1 MGSRTVRL
9 DDEAEEALLEIR
21 RATGMTI
28 SQALK
33 KGLVT
38 LRGQM
43 AEEGRKPTPWEIY
56 EKLDIGPGG
65 YDTPP
70 TRRVKRAVWEAI
82 RKKHKR

>member
-38 LRGQM
+38 LRGSI
-43 AEEGRKPTPWEIY
+43 AKERKPTPWEIY
-56 EKLDIGPGG
+56 ERLDIGPGG
-65 YDTPP
+65 YGTTPP
-70 TRRVKRAVWEAI
+70 SRRIKRAVWEAI
-82 RKKHKR
+82 RKKHRR

>member
-33 KGLVT
+33 KGLLS
-38 LRGQM
+38 LRGTI
-43 AEEGRKPTPWEIY
+43 AEGRKLTPWEIY
-56 EKLDIGPGG
+56 EKIDLGPGG
-65 YDTPP
+65 YNTPP
-70 TRRVKRAVWEAI
+70 KRRLKRIVWEAI
-82 RKKHKR
+82 RKKHGR